1 MRLYWGKPELWG
13 RLIPRRGRGVVLEG
27 KEVPVFIG
35 PQGGEGEGENG
46 GFLDLNN
53 VYSKMI
59 DS

>member
-1 MRLYWGKPELWG
+1 MTH
-13 RLIPRRGRGVVLEG
+13 IPRRGKGVNFEG